1 VVEAVALMVL
11 THGRSDLLS
20 RFLFATGGS
29 DESTTSRNEI
39 KIAAE
44 G

>member
-1 VVEAVALMVL
+1 MVEAAAPVVL
-11 THGRSDLLS
+11 TCGRPDLLS
-20 RFLFATGGS
+20 RFLFAMGGL
-29 DESTTSRNEI
+29 DEPTVSRNEI